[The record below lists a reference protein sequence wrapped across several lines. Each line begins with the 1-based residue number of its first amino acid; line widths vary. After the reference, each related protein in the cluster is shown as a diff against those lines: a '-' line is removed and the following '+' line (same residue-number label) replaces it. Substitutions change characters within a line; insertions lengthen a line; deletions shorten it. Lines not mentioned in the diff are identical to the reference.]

1 MNRTAVLLDIQDNGR
16 CRTAKHPDDFFT
28 TSEDTD
34 YRLRKLR
41 AQTICNLCPIHEM
54 CLEYALGDY
63 SLEGIW
69 AGTTKSER
77 HDMHYP
83 RKKAKAS

>member
-1 MNRTAVLLDIQDNGR
+1 MSRTAVLLEIKDNGR
-16 CRTAKHPDDFFT
+16 CRTAQHPEDFFT
-28 TSEDTD
+28 TSDDPD
-34 YRLRKLR
+34 YSKRKRR
-41 AQTICNLCPIHEM
+41 AQDICDMCALRDM

-63 SLEGIW
+63 LLEGIW

-77 HDMHYP
+77 HNMHYP